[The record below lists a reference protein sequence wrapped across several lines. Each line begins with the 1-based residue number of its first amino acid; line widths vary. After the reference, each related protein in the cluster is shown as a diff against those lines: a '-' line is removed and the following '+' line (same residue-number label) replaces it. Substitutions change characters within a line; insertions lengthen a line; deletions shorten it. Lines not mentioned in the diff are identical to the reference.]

1 MLPVVGEFEISASN
15 HAVTASQD
23 KTLKLPDALD
33 KPDANPIPQ
42 PLPPHHSVESPSPTG
57 ASGVSTPGVFP
68 FLHRDEQ
75 IACPL
80 NPRGLYKGPLSKR
93 YAFVWGSGRWLLD
106 LIATTGIWS
115 ISSRHH
121 IQGKFPAVHQS

>member
-42 PLPPHHSVESPSPTG
+42 PLPPHH
-57 ASGVSTPGVFP
+57 
-68 FLHRDEQ
+68 
-75 IACPL
+75 
-80 NPRGLYKGPLSKR
+80 PRGYSPFCTVMSK
-93 YAFVWGSGRWLLD
+93 
-106 LIATTGIWS
+106 
-115 ISSRHH
+115 
-121 IQGKFPAVHQS
+121 

>member
-42 PLPPHHSVESPSPTG
+42 PLPPHHHSR
-57 ASGVSTPGVFP
+57 VSQVCQVYLGFLSAPPFTPHAAMN
-68 FLHRDEQ
+68 L
-75 IACPL
+75 
-80 NPRGLYKGPLSKR
+80 
-93 YAFVWGSGRWLLD
+93 
-106 LIATTGIWS
+106 
-115 ISSRHH
+115 
-121 IQGKFPAVHQS
+121 PANFERVL

>member
-42 PLPPHHSVESPSPTG
+42 PLPPHHRRVRRVHLG
-57 ASGVSTPGVFP
+57 
-68 FLHRDEQ
+68 FL
-75 IACPL
+75 
-80 NPRGLYKGPLSKR
+80 PRGYSPFCIVMSK
-93 YAFVWGSGRWLLD
+93 
-106 LIATTGIWS
+106 
-115 ISSRHH
+115 
-121 IQGKFPAVHQS
+121 